1 MTFSIEFADEQQE
14 YQARIK
20 VVGCGGSGGN
30 AVNTM
35 INFGLEG
42 VEFIVVNTDAQAL
55 NANSAPTKLNIGN
68 SVTKGLGAGA
78 DPERGRKAALED
90 VQRIKELISGADM
103 VFVTAGMGGG
113 TGTGAAPVIA
123 QLAREEGALT
133 VGVVTKPFLFEGR
146 QRSRR
151 ADYGLAA
158 LSETVD
164 TLITIPNQKLLLLG
178 DDELTFIDACRKADE
193 VLYQA
198 VKGISDLITQNG
210 IVNVDFADVKT
221 VMSNMGRALMGTG
234 IAKGQ
239 NRARLAAEMAV
250 ASPLLD
256 DISVEGA
263 TGVLINVVG
272 GSDLKM
278 REIQEAAS
286 LVQEQAHEDANI
298 IFGASVDESLGENV
312 KVTVIA
318 TGFDEAER
326 HGSRRARRQ
335 RQPHGPGP
343 GSRSRAPSASRVA
356 QQPHGQTSFGHPQ
369 TQHSQLSHAPTPV
382 TAATATTRATRSTR
396 AVAVLRP
403 AAVHP
408 APGGAGAALVP
419 SHPERA
425 RRPRRSL
432 ADPRGHAS
440 RRRLPP
446 DRTRAA
452 PRASRPATT
461 TTGTSRRSSASS
473 SRRAAVPPVEPRID
487 GGAPDSTARSAATR
501 VHLALRAATGNPE
514 DQRRG
519 GRGGGSGLRGTFSLP
534 WPRRRR
540 PRRRSPPPA

>member
-1 MTFSIEFADEQQE
+1 MSFSIEFADESQE

-42 VEFIVVNTDAQAL
+42 VEFIVVNTDVQAL
-55 NANSAPTKLNIGN
+55 NNNAAPTKLNIGAN
-68 SVTKGLGAGA
+68 VTKGLGAGA

-103 VFVTAGMGGG
+103 VFITAGMGGG

-146 QRSRR
+146 QRARR
-151 ADYGLAA
+151 AEQGLAS
-158 LSETVD
+158 LSEHVD

-178 DDELTFIDACRKADE
+178 DDDLTFIDACRKADE
-193 VLYQA
+193 VLFQA

-221 VMSNMGRALMGTG
+221 VMSQMGRALMGTG

-239 NRARLAAEMAV
+239 NRARMAAEMAV

-272 GSDLKM
+272 GPDLKM
-278 REIQEAAS
+278 KEIQEAAS

-298 IFGASVDESLGENV
+298 IFGASIDESLGENV

-318 TGFDEAER
+318 TGFDTQER
-326 HGSRRARRQ
+326 LERQ
-335 RQPHGPGP
+335 EQAAAQQQRISAAPLSVPSMQQRPVYSSSAP
-343 GSRSRAPSASRVA
+343 SQRAPMSVPHDQVPAMA
-356 QQPHGQTSFGHPQ
+356 Q
-369 TQHSQLSHAPTPV
+369 
-382 TAATATTRATRSTR
+382 
-396 AVAVLRP
+396 
-403 AAVHP
+403 
-408 APGGAGAALVP
+408 
-419 SHPERA
+419 
-425 RRPRRSL
+425 RRSSQ
-432 ADPRGHAS
+432 PYTVQGHAQE
-440 RRRLPP
+440 
-446 DRTRAA
+446 A
-452 PRASRPATT
+452 RPATNQ
-461 TTGTSRRSSASS
+461 GGQSSQP
-473 SRRAAVPPVEPRID
+473 RLPIRDRAPVSFPTLENDWDVP
-487 GGAPDSTARSAATR
+487 AF
-501 VHLALRAATGNPE
+501 
-514 DQRRG
+514 QRKQQ
-519 GRGGGSGLRGTFSLP
+519 
-534 WPRRRR
+534 
-540 PRRRSPPPA
+540 

>member
-1 MTFSIEFADEQQE
+1 MSFSIEFADETQE

-20 VVGCGGSGGN
+20 VIGVGGSGGN

-55 NANSAPTKLNIGN
+55 NANSAPTKINIGTN
-68 SVTKGLGAGA
+68 VTRGLGAGA

-113 TGTGAAPVIA
+113 TGTGAAPIIA

-146 QRSRR
+146 QRARR
-151 ADYGLAA
+151 AEIGLAM
-158 LSETVD
+158 LTEHVD

-221 VMSNMGRALMGTG
+221 VMSQMGRALMGTG

-239 NRARLAAEMAV
+239 NRARMAAEMAV

-263 TGVLINVVG
+263 TGVLINIVG
-272 GSDLKM
+272 GPDMKM

-286 LVQEQAHEDANI
+286 LIQEQAHEDANI
-298 IFGASVDESLGENV
+298 IFGASIDETLGENV

-318 TGFDEAER
+318 TGFDVDAHQAAQE
-326 HGSRRARRQ
+326 HGAAQ
-335 RQPHGPGP
+335 RTSLIPQTI
-343 GSRSRAPSASRVA
+343 PSATPQRTSYT
-356 QQPHGQTSFGHPQ
+356 QPM
-369 TQHSQLSHAPTPV
+369 SQAM
-382 TAATATTRATRSTR
+382 
-396 AVAVLRP
+396 RP
-403 AAVHP
+403 AAPSVEQIPSISTRRVQHAQEVRTAAAQP
-408 APGGAGAALVP
+408 AA
-419 SHPERA
+419 RA
-425 RRPRRSL
+425 PVQREQ
-432 ADPRGHAS
+432 
-440 RRRLPP
+440 
-446 DRTRAA
+446 RAA
-452 PRASRPATT
+452 SGDPFPNFDSEWDVPAF
-461 TTGTSRRSSASS
+461 
-473 SRRAAVPPVEPRID
+473 
-487 GGAPDSTARSAATR
+487 
-501 VHLALRAATGNPE
+501 
-514 DQRRG
+514 QRKQR
-519 GRGGGSGLRGTFSLP
+519 
-534 WPRRRR
+534 
-540 PRRRSPPPA
+540 